1 MLFRFKCGY
10 VGEIDAPS
18 ADVARQIVCQQVS
31 ASMMLGAAVQNFA
44 GMWEAVEVT
53 PEMLAAE
60 ERERGGFMQRLRDGI
75 IKA

>member
-10 VGEIDAPS
+10 VGEIEAPS
-18 ADVARQIVCQQVS
+18 AELAKQIVCQQVS

-53 PEMLAAE
+53 PEMMAAE
-60 ERERGGFMQRLRDGI
+60 EQERKGFLSRLKDGI
-75 IKA
+75 IRA